1 MTRKEIDQQYTGLYQ
16 KIYHLE
22 IKAALDDLNRRI
34 RFIPKSD
41 FYYQL
46 ETIRDN
52 YQNLL
57 RYSYEGY
64 KDVQQK
70 KILDGLCASVL
81 GITDEMRQ
89 IQLAPELPYRKTEKA
104 SLHTSLG
111 EDPRISMPDLKE
123 SSLQSVETMFKL
135 IWLTDTIS
143 EDSALTLR
151 KINDSPSLPWHEKCL
166 VVSALTLSLLHYF
179 DIRKFNLLFLFIEAR
194 ENQVY
199 QRALTGLV
207 LALLRYDERIRFYP
221 ELIDKLKIL
230 SDDESILPELELV
243 LFQHLMARETDR
255 ITREFETEV
264 LPEMRKMMPEIE
276 EKLQLGDQS
285 EDEDMEGKNPGWKDM
300 IEEVPGLFEK
310 IEKFSKMQMEGGDVF
325 MSTFKLLKRFDF
337 FNYMSNWFVPFH
349 REHPDISN
357 LFSDSEEINVRLL
370 ESLEK
375 AFYICNSDKYSFA
388 FNFQAIPAQQRSMI
402 VTNFE
407 AEFAQMREMASEEE
421 ILDQSLASNAIYIQ
435 YIQDLYRF
443 FKLFPVR
450 QEFEDIFTW
459 KIHLSD
465 LNFYQSIFERTGF
478 TEKIA
483 SFYFDKDYYP
493 EAIELY
499 LYLIEKNGPRG
510 DYYEK
515 IGYCYQKSDNY
526 QKAVAF
532 YEKAELFDTNRLWLL
547 KKLGWCNIKM
557 KKYDKA
563 LLYFKE
569 AADLSPEDS
578 SLQNQVAQCYLN
590 LKEYEEALT
599 VYTRLQFFDPTSL
612 KLLRPIAYCH
622 FVLGKLDQAN
632 ENYHT
637 LLEESTQPSAYD
649 LMNAAH
655 VKLCR
660 GERKQALILYGQSF
674 AVKSPGSEALIKAFD
689 EDVPFL
695 IKHGISPEEI
705 PLIRDY
711 LLYQTEP

>member
-1 MTRKEIDQQYTGLYQ
+1 
-16 KIYHLE
+16 
-22 IKAALDDLNRRI
+22 
-34 RFIPKSD
+34 
-41 FYYQL
+41 
-46 ETIRDN
+46 
-52 YQNLL
+52 
-57 RYSYEGY
+57 
-64 KDVQQK
+64 
-70 KILDGLCASVL
+70 
-81 GITDEMRQ
+81 
-89 IQLAPELPYRKTEKA
+89 
-104 SLHTSLG
+104 
-111 EDPRISMPDLKE
+111 
-123 SSLQSVETMFKL
+123 MFKL